1 MEIYYNII
9 HYKNEGIQTKDRAA
23 AVQGYTP
30 KPRDDACRI
39 QPRTHSTL
47 LLDTSFVKGSAG
59 PESPAGLP
67 ESSLN
72 KDFKTRLTRQRRAAT
87 KHLPMLLKKD
97 FFLTPFD
104 YKKNSKEVENFYL
117 SI

>member
-9 HYKNEGIQTKDRAA
+9 HYQNEGIQTKDRAA

-39 QPRTHSTL
+39 PPRTHSTL

-97 FFLTPFD
+97 FFFKL
-104 YKKNSKEVENFYL
+104 K
-117 SI
+117 